1 MAGPVVAGH
10 GLDAT
15 AYAADGTELGSAKV
29 NDDGFFSIEI
39 NRDNYKGPVLIN
51 VHDSNPE
58 ADYLHEGTGGN
69 ADLTA
74 DLRAVG
80 EVEGEGRVRV
90 NVNIFTETS
99 VRQLLDDRG
108 GDAGNAPTKL
118 GAITGAM
125 AEAQNVVVLKAFGLD
140 PEIDLGSVDPH
151 PVNADGFAD
160 ASANEQALG
169 RMLAVF
175 AAAEVTL
182 GVGTGAVLEKLA
194 DGSKGGVLAQDL
206 YHDLEAAAALADTVS
221 GNEKGTAAF
230 LKSTAQ
236 SGVASIAISS
246 DSGTSATDFL
256 TNVSAQTINA
266 TLIKGI
272 SGDQAVYGSVDGG
285 ENWVDIAKAASGS
298 VSGTAVSWSVSLSAT
313 ASTQQIVIAVTDDGA
328 KPESDA
334 NNVVGR
340 GLAQNY
346 ILDQTAPSLP
356 SAASLNADENG
367 VAVGSVVATD
377 ANGIPATGAYA
388 LSGTDA
394 ALFAIDD
401 AGVLTFKSAQDFEN
415 PADANKDGVYNID
428 VNVMD
433 VAGNTG
439 TKSIAVNLQNVNEKP
454 TVAGSGI
461 AASTAVVGQSF
472 SLQTANAFTDPDAG
486 DVLTYSATG
495 LPSGLTINSASGV
508 ITGTATMAAAS
519 ALNVTVTATDKDG
532 LNVSDTFALSVL
544 TAPSI
549 ASIAGSGGASVRPS
563 GGLYTFDVT
572 FTEAVT
578 VASGTPTLILDI
590 NGNPTPASYSGGS
603 GTKTLTFEVAAIPAG
618 DGNSVTVK
626 AINLASSTVVSKST
640 GLSLLTNAVGQTTTD
655 LTIDDTRP
663 VIPTTSLNA
672 DENGTAAGTVVVTDA
687 NDIVSFVI
695 SGGADDTLFTMTKAG
710 VLTFNS
716 AQDFENPGDQ
726 NGDGIYEITVEAE
739 DEAGNIDFGNLS
751 VNLQNVNEAP
761 IARGGGF
768 GSFVSVRVGQ
778 SVNLPRAS
786 EFTDPDAGDTLT
798 YSATGLP
805 NGLTIDSGTGVIAGT
820 PTTAAASLNV
830 TVTATDAG
838 GLSDSQ
844 IFSMEAVL

>member
-1 MAGPVVAGH
+1 MSKSNTKLLETGANSLAVPPGETLNVVAQHGDNFRVVQGDELASGVLAIRDGNDLVLHYQDGSKIVIEQYFVVCEEGGCEISLPQASEVEGRRKAIGLDEAIAESVQQQADPEQPGLILEKEVDPSNPTIVYVDGDTQTVMNIVRGDKTLSAALDAAVSGNNDSGTAEWFSYWPLVGLGTAFALYHLLQDDSKSPLLPVFEGGETATVSVDENGAAKEVVFDAKARLGTSQDMAIDADITYSIDGADASAFSIDAQTGELTLLEPADFEAKASYSVNVTATSDLAKTTATQKVVVSVVDQPLILEGEVVAGPVVAGH

-39 NRDNYKGPVLIN
+39 NQDNYKGPVLIN

-230 LKSTAQ
+230 LKSAAQ

-266 TLIKGI
+266 TLITGI

-285 ENWVDIAKAASGS
+285 ENWVDIAKVASGS

-334 NNVVGR
+334 SNIVGR

-346 ILDQTAPSLP
+346 ILDQTAPSLS
-356 SAASLNADENG
+356 SATSLNSDENG
-367 VAVGSVVATD
+367 TTVASVVATD
-377 ANGIPATGAYA
+377 ANGIPATGAYT
-388 LSGTDA
+388 LSGADA

-428 VNVMD
+428 VNVTD
-433 VAGNTG
+433 AAGNTG
-439 TKSIAVNLQNVNEKP
+439 AKSIAVNLQNVNEKP
-454 TVAGSGI
+454 SGSSQCKRRMPLPHCRY
-461 AASTAVVGQSF
+461 STAVVGQSF

-486 DVLTYSATG
+486 DVLTYSA
-495 LPSGLTINSASGV
+495 
-508 ITGTATMAAAS
+508 
-519 ALNVTVTATDKDG
+519 
-532 LNVSDTFALSVL
+532 
-544 TAPSI
+544 
-549 ASIAGSGGASVRPS
+549 
-563 GGLYTFDVT
+563 
-572 FTEAVT
+572 
-578 VASGTPTLILDI
+578 SGTPTLILDI
-590 NGNPTPASYSGGS
+590 NG
-603 GTKTLTFEVAAIPAG
+603 
-618 DGNSVTVK
+618 
-626 AINLASSTVVSKST
+626 
-640 GLSLLTNAVGQTTTD
+640 
-655 LTIDDTRP
+655 
-663 VIPTTSLNA
+663 
-672 DENGTAAGTVVVTDA
+672 
-687 NDIVSFVI
+687 
-695 SGGADDTLFTMTKAG
+695 
-710 VLTFNS
+710 
-716 AQDFENPGDQ
+716 
-726 NGDGIYEITVEAE
+726 
-739 DEAGNIDFGNLS
+739 
-751 VNLQNVNEAP
+751 
-761 IARGGGF
+761 
-768 GSFVSVRVGQ
+768 
-778 SVNLPRAS
+778 
-786 EFTDPDAGDTLT
+786 PDCCKL
-798 YSATGLP
+798 
-805 NGLTIDSGTGVIAGT
+805 
-820 PTTAAASLNV
+820 
-830 TVTATDAG
+830 
-838 GLSDSQ
+838 
-844 IFSMEAVL
+844 